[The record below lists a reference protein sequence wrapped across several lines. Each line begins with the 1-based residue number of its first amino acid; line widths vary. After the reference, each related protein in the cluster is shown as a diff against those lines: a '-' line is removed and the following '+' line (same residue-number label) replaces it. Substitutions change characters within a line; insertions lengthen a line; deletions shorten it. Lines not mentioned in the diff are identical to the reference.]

1 MLRRSCYTSA
11 MRTKT
16 KRVPTALLGV
26 AVAVVFPGPLHPQT
40 STQDESA
47 IQQVLS
53 GMDEAWNQGDAKTLA
68 SYFTPDAELIDVA
81 GTIHGGR
88 NAIERRDAILLG
100 DMLNGSHLTQE
111 LRTIR
116 FLRPDVAVVDSNAQ
130 LYGYKSLPKG
140 LPTAGAVLTAR
151 VRHVMVYNGK
161 WWIVATQFTYVPPP
175 PPPE

>member
-1 MLRRSCYTSA
+1 MRRIS
-11 MRTKT
+11 KG
-16 KRVPTALLGV
+16 VPTVLLGL
-26 AVAVVFPGPLHPQT
+26 AVTVGFPVPLHSQT

-53 GMDEAWNQGDAKTLA
+53 GMDEAWNQGDAKALA
-68 SYFTPDAELIDVA
+68 NYFTPEAELIDVA

-111 LRTIR
+111 LRTIK
-116 FLRPDVAVVDSNAQ
+116 FLRPDVAVVDANAQ
-130 LYGYKSLPKG
+130 LYGYKSVPKG
-140 LPTAGAVLTAR
+140 LPTSGAVLTAR

>member
-1 MLRRSCYTSA
+1 
-11 MRTKT
+11 MRTISNIT
-16 KRVPTALLGV
+16 STALLGLVV
-26 AVAVVFPGPLHPQT
+26 AVGFPVPLHSQT

-68 SYFTPDAELIDVA
+68 SYFTPDAELIDVV

-111 LRTIR
+111 LRSIR
-116 FLRPDVAVVDSNAQ
+116 FLRPDVAVVDANAQ
-130 LYGYKSLPKG
+130 LYGYKSVPKG
-140 LPTAGAVLTAR
+140 LPTSGAVLTAR

>member
-1 MLRRSCYTSA
+1 MRRTSKA
-11 MRTKT
+11 
-16 KRVPTALLGV
+16 VLTALLGLAIGV
-26 AVAVVFPGPLHPQT
+26 GLPGLLHAQT
-40 STQDESA
+40 SSQDESA
-47 IQQVLS
+47 VQQVLS

-68 SYFTPDAELIDVA
+68 SYFTPEAELIDVT
-81 GTIHGGR
+81 GTLHGGR
-88 NAIERRDAILLG
+88 NAIERRNSILLG

-111 LRTIR
+111 LRSIK
-116 FLRPDVAVVDSNAQ
+116 FLRPDVAVVDTNAQ

-140 LPTAGAVLTAR
+140 LPTSGAVLTAR